1 MSLKLQTEKPL
12 FSDLVNNYKLF
23 HKTYSKSELALL
35 TDWNDNSDYS
45 HVESVDDFLSRAENF
60 TMAEYERS
68 YLVRCPISYI
78 FSSDKSLGGMD
89 RPLWVAKTGDKKCR
103 DNLNKPTSNGG
114 VKGYSIRDALILS
127 GMIRLK
133 SDNQAQ
139 IVKYIGNNRVWMK
152 LLANRGKDTE
162 VLIMLQFHKPNLSQ
176 EEMLQVEAD
185 AHSTDSG
192 DRSGQNETQKYVSNY
207 HAKDENAVFCYN
219 FLKEHELDYENTMK
233 EIDNSLDT
241 SEWLS
246 LTSLQGLLKGQG
258 NGYFKK
264 FGERNVVQAIK
275 TLKEI
280 AKNVTHEEAINSTP
294 IECFSHMYRCF
305 TCYGK
310 SRNSKDTIFTKDEL
324 HTFFLEFFKQENQ
337 GNGWNKTSL
346 VLNDLSASGG
356 VKDIVFISS
365 EVFFPKIK
373 EYWKYINDAKIAFG
387 LESIAVQNFIAGS
400 KDRFLLKEIR
410 SRAS

>member
-1 MSLKLQTEKPL
+1 MTNLQIEKPL
-12 FSDLVNNYKLF
+12 FSDLLNNYKLF
-23 HKTYSKSELALL
+23 HKTYNKSQLALL
-35 TDWNDNSDYS
+35 TDWNDDSDYS
-45 HVESVDDFLSRAENF
+45 HIESVDDFMSRAEKF
-60 TMAEYERS
+60 TVAEYERS

-89 RPLWVAKTGDKKCR
+89 RPLWVSKTGDKKCK
-103 DNLNKPTSNGG
+103 DNLNKPTYNG
-114 VKGYSIRDALILS
+114 VKGYSIRDANILS

-152 LLANRGKDTE
+152 LLANRGEDSE
-162 VLIMLQFHKPNLSQ
+162 VLIMLKFHKPNLSQ

-192 DRSGQNETQKYVSNY
+192 DRSGQNETQKHVSNY
-207 HAKDENAVFCYN
+207 HAKDENAVFCHN
-219 FLKEHELDYENTMK
+219 FLREHELDYQNTMK

-246 LTSLQGLLKGQG
+246 LTSLQGLSQGQG

-264 FGERNVVQAIK
+264 FGERNVIQAIK

-280 AKNVTHEEAINSTP
+280 AKTVTNEKALNSTP

-310 SRNSKDTIFTKDEL
+310 LKASTTNMFTKDEL
-324 HTFFLEFFKQENQ
+324 HTFFVEFFQQRNQ
-337 GNGWNKTSL
+337 GETWNQTSL

-373 EYWKYINDAKIAFG
+373 EYWKYINNAKIAFG
-387 LESIAVQNFIAGS
+387 LESEAVKNFIAGS